1 MNLNFVKSSKLKFN
15 GEFSCLVTQHRP
27 TGITIIS
34 VLMIIGGII
43 LLFTGITPLF
53 LGPLISIESSS
64 DYAISELGMLI
75 TIGGLVLV
83 GLGIASF
90 IVSWGLLKG
99 KRWAR
104 TITLI
109 ISIIAI
115 IFAIISLASSGDL
128 IHIISII
135 IYGIIIYY
143 MFTDKVKLFFGKV
156 KEPTT

>member
-1 MNLNFVKSSKLKFN
+1 MTL
-15 GEFSCLVTQHRP
+15 HRP

-34 VLMIIGGII
+34 ILMIIGGII
-43 LLFTGITPLF
+43 LLFTGITPLII
-53 LGPLISIESSS
+53 GPLISINIS
-64 DYAISELGMLI
+64 DYEISQLGLLI
-75 TIGGLVLV
+75 TIGGLILV
-83 GLGIASF
+83 ALGIASF

-99 KRWAR
+99 KGWAR

-115 IFAIISLASSGDL
+115 IFAIISLASIRDL
-128 IHIISII
+128 IHIIPIV

-143 MFTDKVKLFFGKV
+143 MFTRKVKLFFGKV

>member
-1 MNLNFVKSSKLKFN
+1 M
-15 GEFSCLVTQHRP
+15 TQHQHRP
-27 TGITIIS
+27 TGITIIAI
-34 VLMIIGGII
+34 LMIIGGII

-64 DYAISELGMLI
+64 DSSTSELGLLI

-99 KRWAR
+99 KGWAR

-115 IFAIISLASSGDL
+115 IFAIVSLASNEDL
-128 IHIISII
+128 IHIIPVI

-143 MFTDKVKLFFGKV
+143 MFTDKVKLFFGKI
-156 KEPTT
+156 KEQSTT